1 MQRNRRSEAGFNL
14 IEVLVAVAITG
25 VVILSIMTLFF
36 LGRRNVYSGKQ
47 TTKANSVATRVLED
61 LSSMSAADVVSNF
74 GIDDDTTLA
83 DRTIL
88 GTAFPQSVLRDTSGT
103 IDNTTDPSGY
113 LARWQTLLPATE
125 FRGGKIQLIITPANP
140 TDNTSPVSTAQ
151 VVRVRGIVYWTEGH
165 RDRTVVFDSSKL
177 YRP

>member
-1 MQRNRRSEAGFNL
+1 MKRNRRNQAGFNL

-36 LGRRNVYSGKQ
+36 MGRRNVYSGKQ
-47 TTKANSVATRVLED
+47 TSKANAVATRVLED
-61 LSSMSAADVVSNF
+61 LALMSAADVLSNF
-74 GIDDDTTLA
+74 NIDDDTSLA

-88 GTAFPQSVLRDTSGT
+88 GTSFPDSVLRDTSGT
-103 IDNTTDPSGY
+103 VDSTTDPSGY
-113 LARWQTLLPATE
+113 LARWKDLLPTTD
-125 FRGGKIQLIITPANP
+125 FRGGKLQLVITPANP
-140 TDNTSPVSTAQ
+140 TDSDNPVSTAQ

>member
-1 MQRNRRSEAGFNL
+1 MKRNRRNQAGFNL

-36 LGRRNVYSGKQ
+36 MGRRNVYSGKQ
-47 TTKANSVATRVLED
+47 TSKANAVATRVLED
-61 LSSMSAADVVSNF
+61 LALMSAADVLSNF
-74 GIDDDTTLA
+74 NIDDDTALV

-88 GTAFPQSVLRDTSGT
+88 GTSFPDSVLRDTSGT
-103 IDNTTDPSGY
+103 VDSTTDPSGY
-113 LARWQTLLPATE
+113 LSRWRDLLPGTE
-125 FRGGKIQLIITPANP
+125 FRDAKVQLVITPANP
-140 TDNTSPVSTAQ
+140 TDTASPVSTAQ